1 MRKINK
7 YTDSPGC
14 KLTLLNLSF
23 GLVLIVFWSTTAW
36 SFESVETEEGAVLQK
51 EDRITADDY
60 GILTQNV
67 RDPFN
72 WDPLVLKKN
81 RVQARQN
88 NDPLFWDFQ
97 LSGILWDE
105 KSPIAIIDETMLKE
119 GDMVKGA
126 VVRAIYRDEVLLEQE
141 NEYHTL
147 RFKEL
152 YELSS
157 EGKSGSKK

>member
-1 MRKINK
+1 MRKISK
-7 YTDSPGC
+7 YIDSPGC

-23 GLVLIVFWSTTAW
+23 GLVLIVFWSTTAL
-36 SFESVETEEGAVLQK
+36 SFESIETEEGAVLQK